1 MAGRTPTGQPPPPRL
16 EPRESVISA
25 SSHFVF
31 QISGNLLAIIAVW
44 VGFAALLAVTGT
56 MGSGWQGRIIGM
68 LGLGAAVLLFLV
80 GKRMAIENRV
90 MRRRRD

>member
-1 MAGRTPTGQPPPPRL
+1 MAQEKPSRVPPTL
-16 EPRESVISA
+16 EPRESVLSA

-31 QISGNLLAIIAVW
+31 QVGGNVLAIISVW
-44 VGFAALLAVTGT
+44 TALVGLLAVTGT
-56 MGSGWQGRIIGM
+56 MGTGWQGRVVGALTLIGSV
-68 LGLGAAVLLFLV
+68 GLFWL

>member
-1 MAGRTPTGQPPPPRL
+1 MARRNAGGKPTNL
-16 EPRESVISA
+16 EPRDSVVAA

-31 QISGNLLAIIAVW
+31 QIGGNVLAIVAVW
-44 VGFAALLAVTGT
+44 TALAGLLGVTVT
-56 MGSGWQGRIIGM
+56 MGSGWQGRVV
-68 LGLGAAVLLFLV
+68 GAIVLFAASGLFLL